1 MKVFKIENYF
11 LFFFLLY
18 GSIYA
23 VITPPFYVSDEMGH
37 FNKAASEEIIFFN
50 GDLKISKS
58 ARSFSEY
65 EKFNYYIYKDF
76 ENYKFKKSEILN
88 TKSLFFWDNE
98 IVEATTQSLDNYPI
112 TGYWPQKIGVNT
124 SKLFSD
130 KILYSFYTGRLFNLF
145 VCSLIIFVCL
155 KKLKSS
161 REIVIVVCF
170 FPMTLSVMGSHNQ
183 DALFLTYTIL
193 LTTIISSI
201 SEKYNIYKLI
211 LLLITS
217 SILII
222 TKPPYIPIYFL
233 VYFFIFKSINK
244 EKLKYL
250 NIFSILFIFLIFLY
264 ITNYEIST
272 ISENNRIQQ
281 INFLLTN
288 PLIFIKVI
296 FNDIIIHYPKYVMGV
311 IGHLGHNDILFDKLY
326 YYMYLLFFLLIIFI
340 SVLNNLNIAN
350 LRTCIVLLSCI
361 SIFLS
366 LQLSQYLHFTAP
378 GNINFIQ
385 GLVGR
390 YLLPIII
397 ILSLIF
403 PKVKNDKFK
412 NLNNIILLIIP
423 HLNIWSI
430 YKLYIFFY

>member
-1 MKVFKIENYF
+1 VRILKIENYF
-11 LFFFLLY
+11 LLFFLLY
-18 GSIYA
+18 GSIYTI
-23 VITPPFYVSDEMGH
+23 ITPPFYVSDEMGH
-37 FNKAASEEIIFFN
+37 FNKAASKEIIFFS

-98 IVEATTQSLDNYPI
+98 IVDATTQSLNNYPI
-112 TGYWPQKIGVNT
+112 TGYWPQKIGIGL
-124 SKLFSD
+124 SKFFTD

-170 FPMTLSVMGSHNQ
+170 FPMTLSIMGSHNQ
-183 DALFLTYTIL
+183 DALFLSYTIL
-193 LTTIISSI
+193 LITIISSI
-201 SEKYNIYKLI
+201 IEKYNIYKLI
-211 LLLITS
+211 LLLIIS
-217 SILII
+217 LILII

-233 VYFFIFKSINK
+233 VYYYISKSINK

-250 NIFSILFIFLIFLY
+250 NIFSIIFIFFIFLHAS
-264 ITNYEIST
+264 NYGIG
-272 ISENNRIQQ
+272 ENNRIQQ

-296 FNDIIIHYPKYVMGV
+296 FNDIIIHYPKYLMGV

-326 YYMYLLFFLLIIFI
+326 YYIFLLFFLLIIFI
-340 SVLNNLNIAN
+340 SILNNSNIAN
-350 LRTCIVLLSCI
+350 LRTCVILLGCI
-361 SIFLS
+361 FIFLS

-378 GNINFIQ
+378 GKINFIQ

-403 PKVKNDKFK
+403 PKVKNDKLK
-412 NLNNIILLIIP
+412 NLNNILLLTIP